1 MIDIGTTA
9 ISPLFVNRI
18 FQEFNAMK
26 FTRRRFLS
34 WMTIAIASSA
44 TAARALEPIVPI
56 RRKGKDDVIPVGIL
70 HSLSGTMA
78 IVEKSVVDAELL
90 AIKEINQ
97 AGGLLGRQI
106 AAQIEDGASD
116 WVVFREKLESLTR
129 SQVVTI
135 FGGWTSA
142 SRKSMLPTLEETGRL
157 LWYPLTYEG
166 QECSQNIMYTGLVPS
181 QFVKPVVDWL
191 IKTYPNK
198 PFCLVG
204 SDYVFPRVIGTLV
217 RAELQRRKV
226 PILMEDYIPLGSDE
240 AAKDLVTELRR
251 LNSKGAV
258 IFNTL
263 SGSDNVPFYRDLNRF
278 GLSPDRYPVI
288 STSISEE
295 EVIAISPDYLKGTYA
310 IASYFQTVNQPASK
324 KLVKAIR
331 AEYGEMR
338 VVNDAMA
345 AAYTAVYLWKM
356 AVEKAGTATDLNQV
370 VAAARG
376 LTWDAPTGRI
386 EVAKNQH
393 LSQPVR
399 IGKVRSDGLFDIV
412 FESGAIDPN
421 PWSQDVGTF
430 SKNGCDWID

>member
-1 MIDIGTTA
+1 
-9 ISPLFVNRI
+9 
-18 FQEFNAMK
+18 MK

-34 WMTIAIASSA
+34 WMTIALGS
-44 TAARALEPIVPI
+44 TTTTARALEPIVPI
-56 RRKGKDDVIPVGIL
+56 RRKGKDNVIPVGIL

-106 AAQIEDGASD
+106 AAQIEDGESD
-116 WVVFREKLESLTR
+116 WATFREKLEALTR
-129 SQVVTI
+129 SQAVTV

-191 IKTYPNK
+191 IKTYPNQ

-226 PILMEDYIPLGSDE
+226 PILMEDYIPLGSYE

-263 SGSDNVPFYRDLNRF
+263 NGSDNVPFYRDLNRF

-288 STSISEE
+288 SPSISEE
-295 EVIAISPDYLKGTYA
+295 EVLGISANYLKGTYA

-370 VAAARG
+370 AAAARG

>member
-1 MIDIGTTA
+1 
-9 ISPLFVNRI
+9 
-18 FQEFNAMK
+18 MK

-34 WMTIAIASSA
+34 WMTIALVSSA
-44 TAARALEPIVPI
+44 TAAKALEPIVPI
-56 RRKGKDDVIPVGIL
+56 RRKGKKDVIPVGIL

-78 IVEKSVVDAELL
+78 ISEKSVVDAELL

-106 AAQIEDGASD
+106 VPQIEDGASD
-116 WVVFREKLESLTR
+116 WPTFREKLESLTQL
-129 SQVVTI
+129 QVVTV

-166 QECSQNIMYTGLVPS
+166 QECSQNIMYTGMVPS
-181 QFVKPVVDWL
+181 QFVKPVVNWL

-204 SDYVFPRVIGTLV
+204 SDYVFPRVIATLV
-217 RAELQRRKV
+217 RAELQRRNV
-226 PILMEDYIPLGSDE
+226 PILMEDYIPLGSYK
-240 AAKDLVTELRR
+240 AAKELVTELRR

-263 SGSDNVPFYRDLNRF
+263 SGGDNVPFYKDLNRF

-295 EVIAISPDYLKGTYA
+295 EVLGISADYLKGTYA
-310 IASYFQTVNQPASK
+310 IASYFQTVNRPASK
-324 KLVKAIR
+324 KLVKAIQ
-331 AEYGEMR
+331 AAYGEMR

-386 EVAKNQH
+386 EVANNQH

-412 FESGAIDPN
+412 FESGAIAPE
-421 PWSQDVGTF
+421 PWNQDVKYAEKK
-430 SKNGCDWID
+430 SCDWIE

>member
-1 MIDIGTTA
+1 
-9 ISPLFVNRI
+9 
-18 FQEFNAMK
+18 
-26 FTRRRFLS
+26 
-34 WMTIAIASSA
+34 MTIAIGSSA
-44 TAARALEPIVPI
+44 TVAKALEPIVPI
-56 RRKGKDDVIPVGIL
+56 RRRGKQDVIPVGIL
-70 HSLSGTMA
+70 HSLSGVMA
-78 IVEKSVVDAELL
+78 ISEKSVVDAELL

-106 AAQIEDGASD
+106 MPQIEDGASD
-116 WVVFREKLESLTR
+116 WVVFRERLEFLTR
-129 SQVVTI
+129 SQVVTV

-191 IKTYPNK
+191 IKTYPDK

-204 SDYVFPRVIGTLV
+204 SDYVFPRVIGAMV
-217 RAELQRRKV
+217 RAELQRRNV
-226 PILMEDYIPLGSDE
+226 PILMEDYIPLGSFE
-240 AAKDLVTELRR
+240 SARDLVTELRR
-251 LNSKGAV
+251 LTSKGAV
-258 IFNTL
+258 IFSTL
-263 SGSDNVPFYRDLNRF
+263 NGDSNIPFFKDLNRF
-278 GLSPDRYPVI
+278 GLSPDRYPVV

-295 EVIAISPDYLKGTYA
+295 EVPPISVEYLKGTYA
-310 IASYFQTVNQPASK
+310 IASYFQTVNQPASQ
-324 KLVKAIR
+324 KLVKAIKR
-331 AEYGEMR
+331 EYGEMR

-412 FESGAIDPN
+412 FESGAIAPE
-421 PWSQDVGTF
+421 PWNQDVKYTEM
-430 SKNGCDWID
+430 KGCDWIE

>member
-1 MIDIGTTA
+1 
-9 ISPLFVNRI
+9 
-18 FQEFNAMK
+18 MK

-34 WMTIAIASSA
+34 WMTIAIFSSA
-44 TAARALEPIVPI
+44 TAAKALEPIVPI
-56 RRKGKDDVIPVGIL
+56 RRKRKKDVIPVGIL

-78 IVEKSVVDAELL
+78 ISEKSVVDAELL

-106 AAQIEDGASD
+106 LPQIEDGASD
-116 WVVFREKLESLTR
+116 WPTFREKLESLTR
-129 SQVVTI
+129 SQVVTV

-142 SRKSMLPTLEETGRL
+142 SRKSMLPTLEETGSL

-166 QECSQNIMYTGLVPS
+166 QECSQNIMYTGMVPS

-191 IKTYPNK
+191 IKTYPDK
-198 PFCLVG
+198 PFYIVG
-204 SDYVFPRVIGTLV
+204 SDYSFPRMVGDIVG
-217 RAELQRRKV
+217 AALQRRKV
-226 PILMEDYIPLGSDE
+226 TVIEEEYHPLGSFESARDS
-240 AAKDLVTELRR
+240 AAKIKR
-251 LNSKGAV
+251 LAPKGAV
-258 IFNTL
+258 IFNSLNGDT
-263 SGSDNVPFYRDLNRF
+263 NVTFYKHLNQQ

-295 EVIAISPDYLKGTYA
+295 EVIAISADYMKGTYA

-324 KLVKAIR
+324 KLVKAIQ

-386 EVAKNQH
+386 EVANNQH

-412 FESGAIDPN
+412 FESGAIAPE
-421 PWSQDVGTF
+421 PWNQDVKY
-430 SKNGCDWID
+430 SEKKSCDWIE